1 VPVATRVLLR
11 PATTVAVAGVTAIEL
26 KGAAVTVRVAEPD
39 LVPDVAVIV
48 AVPAD
53 TPVATPGDATVANE
67 VLPEVQV
74 TLELISTVVPSEKVP
89 VATRVLVRP
98 ATTVA
103 VAGVTAIELKVAA
116 VTVRVAEPVLPP
128 KAAVMTD
135 EPADTPVATPGDATV
150 ATKVSPEVQVTL
162 ELISTVVPSE

>member
-1 VPVATRVLLR
+1 LFR
-11 PATTVAVAGVTAIEL
+11 PATTVAEPVAGVTAIEL

-74 TLELISTVVPSEKVP
+74 TLELISTVVPSE
-89 VATRVLVRP
+89 
-98 ATTVA
+98 
-103 VAGVTAIELKVAA
+103 
-116 VTVRVAEPVLPP
+116 
-128 KAAVMTD
+128 
-135 EPADTPVATPGDATV
+135 
-150 ATKVSPEVQVTL
+150 
-162 ELISTVVPSE
+162 